1 MAPTGKTMT
10 REEVENARK
19 RAAQGLMNS
28 AENIVAAVDSSDFG
42 NLTKR
47 RDFPLFHRNEIVVG
61 PLLGVGG
68 FGMVFEVEQIVLH
81 DVDGGESGNNTT
93 TSTAQQN
100 EEEQTVEYTN
110 EEEERDKKLENQHY
124 NVDQAR
130 TLMVAIQ
137 RRNGTDARF
146 AIKRLRKNLS
156 EYERVRGIIDLAIET
171 NVLARLWHPNISKCT
186 LGMLQRILQSPSA
199 D

>member
-1 MAPTGKTMT
+1 M
-10 REEVENARK
+10 
-19 RAAQGLMNS
+19 
-28 AENIVAAVDSSDFG
+28 
-42 NLTKR
+42 
-47 RDFPLFHRNEIVVG
+47 
-61 PLLGVGG
+61 
-68 FGMVFEVEQIVLH
+68 
-81 DVDGGESGNNTT
+81 
-93 TSTAQQN
+93 
-100 EEEQTVEYTN
+100 EYTN